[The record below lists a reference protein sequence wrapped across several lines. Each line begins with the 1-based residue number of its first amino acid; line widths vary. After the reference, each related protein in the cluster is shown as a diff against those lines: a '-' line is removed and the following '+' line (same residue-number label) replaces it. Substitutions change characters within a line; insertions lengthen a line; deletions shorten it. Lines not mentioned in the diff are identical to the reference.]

1 MINELKE
8 GIKNRNVILF
18 VGAGVSATLK
28 LPTWGELIN
37 HLSTELGYNNELFNL
52 YGDNL
57 SLAEYYE
64 LTKGDLKSLV
74 KWMKSKWA
82 VDQDAIKQSK
92 TYEAIV
98 KLNFPIIYTTNY
110 DHCLETAHKQ
120 WKKPWRRIIG
130 VKDLVNLKPS
140 ETQIVKFHGDIS
152 STASIVLTESSY
164 FERLS
169 FESPL
174 DIKLRS
180 DMLGKS
186 ILFIGYSLS
195 DINMRLLIYKLDQ
208 LWQKSNKNGKRPKS
222 YLFMAAPNPIQEK
235 ILESRGIN
243 TIIGKDRNRT
253 KSLEDFLWELI
264 EVTH

>member
-52 YGDNL
+52 YGDSL

-64 LTKGDLKSLV
+64 LTKGGLNDLV
-74 KWMKSKWA
+74 EWMKVKWA
-82 VDQDAIKQSK
+82 VNQDTIKQSK
-92 TYEAIV
+92 IYKAIA

-110 DHCLETAHKQ
+110 DHCLEIAHDQ
-120 WKKPWRRIIG
+120 WGKPYRQIID
-130 VKDLVNLKPS
+130 VDDFVSLDSS
-140 ETQIVKFHGDIS
+140 ETQIVKFHGDITSAS
-152 STASIVLTESSY
+152 SIILTEGSY

-208 LWQKSNKNGKRPKS
+208 LWRKSNESGKRPKS

-243 TIIGKDRNRT
+243 AIIGKDRDRT
-253 KSLEDFLWELI
+253 KSLEDFLWEL
-264 EVTH
+264 TQTGS